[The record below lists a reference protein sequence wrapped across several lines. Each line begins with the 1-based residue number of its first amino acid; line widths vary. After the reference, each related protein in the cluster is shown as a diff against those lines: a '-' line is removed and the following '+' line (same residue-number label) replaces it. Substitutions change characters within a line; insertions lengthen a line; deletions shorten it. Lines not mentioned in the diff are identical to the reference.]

1 MRLSK
6 FTSQKQLK
14 TTAQKYEQQ
23 QQYHECS
30 GKAQMGG
37 FGKRL
42 SGTLS
47 ILSSNNSGSC
57 RSIGA
62 GGTGSGI
69 NTSSNQHHQ
78 RSSFG
83 NGSCISSSSTNNS
96 CHHKRRKSKTF
107 KCFSS
112 TVFRCCL
119 PCRGGSSSAAPAT
132 SPPHTPVQTAAQ
144 AAVDN
149 SSVKRKRS
157 GKSSLEL
164 TDGNESLIAT
174 VKKHSLADTIG
185 TSVTTPISLKTL
197 INDVEE
203 LDQHYSAADIAAATL
218 ASGILPRKAE
228 PETLS
233 DTSISPTAAALQT
246 AAAGGGGSASASS
259 LLSTTT
265 SLLSVATAAGP
276 AGIITTQSSPTTPP
290 NTNSTT
296 TNATSSNIN
305 QGNIVA
311 TTATPAIGNAASA
324 VASATASTA
333 AAAAT
338 ANTTSTPSRCCCP
351 PPQTSPLPHI
361 KEEEESEHQLN
372 RQHSVPT
379 DDSTNPT
386 EISHNNNV
394 AANRQLAQTLIDQL
408 SPYTANPS
416 GSSESCTSLSAN
428 AATTSSTT
436 GCTAQDFTTSTPS
449 PRIKHKFRKQHK
461 SGWSRIVLAPSGIAG
476 ATSCGATNSSET
488 LASNNS
494 SSAATVS
501 AAAHN
506 RLASSSVSALGA
518 PQSNSSQLLPAS
530 KMQAEQGSIG
540 DLQKY
545 HSRYLKN
552 RRHTLA
558 NVRLSFDVENGQS
571 ARSPLEGGSPS
582 AGLVLQ
588 NLPQRRESFLYRS
601 DSDFEMSPKS
611 MSRNS
616 SIASERFKEQEASIL
631 IDRSHGEDLIVTPF
645 AQILASLRS
654 VRNNLL
660 SLTNV
665 PATNKRPTQTS
676 MGRSSTAG
684 IILNQGD
691 EAYTRLATDTIE
703 ELDWCL
709 DQLETIQTHR
719 SVSDMASL
727 KFKRMLNKELSHFSE
742 SSKSGNQ
749 ISEYICST
757 FLDKQQEFDLPSM
770 RLEENTAP
778 ALEHNITA
786 ANQQRSRSP
795 RGPPMSQISGVKRPL
810 SHTNSFTGERLPTYG
825 VETTHEAGLGTQ
837 LAELDTWG
845 IDIFKIGDLSNHRP
859 LTCVAYTVFQSREL
873 LTSLMIPPK
882 NFLNFMSTL
891 EDHYVK
897 DNPFHNSL
905 HAADVT
911 QSTNVLLNT
920 PALEGVFTPLEV
932 GGALFAACIHD
943 VDHPGLTN
951 QFLVNSSSE
960 LALMYND
967 ESVLENHH
975 LAVAFKL
982 LQNQGCDIFCNMQK
996 KQRQTLRKMVIDIV
1010 LSTDMSK
1017 HMSLLADLKTMVETK
1032 KVAGSGVLLLDNYT
1046 DRIQVL
1052 ENLVHCA
1059 DLSNPTKPLPL
1070 YKRWVGLLMEE
1081 FFLQGDKERESG
1093 MDISPM
1099 CDRYNS
1105 TIEKSQVGFID
1116 YIVHPLWETWADLV
1130 HPDAQDILD
1139 TLEENRDYYQ
1149 SMIPPSPPPS
1159 QADEQLASNDD
1170 KIRFQV
1176 TLEEYDQEN
1185 LAELEEGDETA
1196 AERGDDVINASD
1208 TMTTA
1213 GDNKPSGS
1221 QNQPHH
1227 AGM

>member
-1 MRLSK
+1 MV
-6 FTSQKQLK
+6 
-14 TTAQKYEQQ
+14 
-23 QQYHECS
+23 CS
-30 GKAQMGG
+30 
-37 FGKRL
+37 F
-42 SGTLS
+42 
-47 ILSSNNSGSC
+47 
-57 RSIGA
+57 
-62 GGTGSGI
+62 
-69 NTSSNQHHQ
+69 
-78 RSSFG
+78 
-83 NGSCISSSSTNNS
+83 
-96 CHHKRRKSKTF
+96 
-107 KCFSS
+107 
-112 TVFRCCL
+112 
-119 PCRGGSSSAAPAT
+119 
-132 SPPHTPVQTAAQ
+132 
-144 AAVDN
+144 
-149 SSVKRKRS
+149 
-157 GKSSLEL
+157 
-164 TDGNESLIAT
+164 
-174 VKKHSLADTIG
+174 
-185 TSVTTPISLKTL
+185 
-197 INDVEE
+197 
-203 LDQHYSAADIAAATL
+203 
-218 ASGILPRKAE
+218 
-228 PETLS
+228 
-233 DTSISPTAAALQT
+233 
-246 AAAGGGGSASASS
+246 
-259 LLSTTT
+259 
-265 SLLSVATAAGP
+265 
-276 AGIITTQSSPTTPP
+276 
-290 NTNSTT
+290 
-296 TNATSSNIN
+296 
-305 QGNIVA
+305 
-311 TTATPAIGNAASA
+311 
-324 VASATASTA
+324 
-333 AAAAT
+333 
-338 ANTTSTPSRCCCP
+338 CCCCYNFRN
-351 PPQTSPLPHI
+351 SP
-361 KEEEESEHQLN
+361 S
-372 RQHSVPT
+372 
-379 DDSTNPT
+379 
-386 EISHNNNV
+386 
-394 AANRQLAQTLIDQL
+394 
-408 SPYTANPS
+408 
-416 GSSESCTSLSAN
+416 
-428 AATTSSTT
+428 
-436 GCTAQDFTTSTPS
+436 
-449 PRIKHKFRKQHK
+449 
-461 SGWSRIVLAPSGIAG
+461 
-476 ATSCGATNSSET
+476 
-488 LASNNS
+488 
-494 SSAATVS
+494 
-501 AAAHN
+501 
-506 RLASSSVSALGA
+506 
-518 PQSNSSQLLPAS
+518 
-530 KMQAEQGSIG
+530 
-540 DLQKY
+540 
-545 HSRYLKN
+545 
-552 RRHTLA
+552 
-558 NVRLSFDVENGQS
+558 SFDVENGQG

-616 SIASERFKEQEASIL
+616 SIASE
-631 IDRSHGEDLIVTPF
+631 SHGEDLIVTPF

-665 PATNKRPTQTS
+665 PASNKSRRPAQS
-676 MGRSSTAG
+676 SSGRGGNAG
-684 IILNQGD
+684 GVQLAQG
-691 EAYTRLATDTIE
+691 EENYTRLATDTIE

-742 SSKSGNQ
+742 SSRSGNQ

-757 FLDKQQEFDLPSM
+757 FLDKQQEFDLPSL
-770 RLEENTAP
+770 RVEENTEP
-778 ALEHNITA
+778 STQPV
-786 ANQQRSRSP
+786 NQYPRSRSP

-810 SHTNSFTGERLPTYG
+810 SHTNSFTGERLPTFG
-825 VETTHEAGLGTQ
+825 VETPKENELGTL

-845 IDIFKIGDLSNHRP
+845 IEIFKIGDWSCNRP
-859 LTCVAYTVFQSREL
+859 LTCVAYTIFQSREL

-882 NFLNFMSTL
+882 TFLNFMTTL

-982 LQNQGCDIFCNMQK
+982 LQNQGCDIFGNMQK

-1070 YKRWVGLLMEE
+1070 YKRWVALLMEE

-1099 CDRYNS
+1099 CDRHNA

-1159 QADEQLASNDD
+1159 AADEIPQDE
-1170 KIRFQV
+1170 KIRFQI
-1176 TLEEYDQEN
+1176 TLEESDQEN
-1185 LAELEEGDETA
+1185 LAELEECDESESRADAGSSTTT
-1196 AERGDDVINASD
+1196 G
-1208 TMTTA
+1208 TTA
-1213 GDNKPSGS
+1213 TSAAGGGHPPGS
-1221 QNQPHH
+1221 QNQ
-1227 AGM
+1227 AQRGGM

>member
-1 MRLSK
+1 MIATLFIIFEFIRSFPWRRRRRALQPPPQHEPHQINNETSTNTTKVPNNDNLNEFSDNSNRLQNINENP
-6 FTSQKQLK
+6 SQKPIENPRKCSSARRKSSKSLK
-14 TTAQKYEQQ
+14 
-23 QQYHECS
+23 YHEVTFS
-30 GKAQMGG
+30 GSVGG
-37 FGKRL
+37 GESDNENSSTKKLRRQ
-42 SGTLS
+42 SRS
-47 ILSSNNSGSC
+47 ITISPSRATSPESLSSHYHSL
-57 RSIGA
+57 
-62 GGTGSGI
+62 
-69 NTSSNQHHQ
+69 SSRNQHSRASTDYETCASELYSNYKSAQ
-78 RSSFG
+78 DTPT
-83 NGSCISSSSTNNS
+83 ISSSERKNGQLKRFPPRRAHTIATDDDCVAVPHDIDNAYIEDEDNNDDDDNDIYDRDTEEFYNNIQDAAGTS
-96 CHHKRRKSKTF
+96 GNRSKRSSL
-107 KCFSS
+107 FSRS
-112 TVFRCCL
+112 D
-119 PCRGGSSSAAPAT
+119 SSA
-132 SPPHTPVQTAAQ
+132 
-144 AAVDN
+144 
-149 SSVKRKRS
+149 
-157 GKSSLEL
+157 
-164 TDGNESLIAT
+164 
-174 VKKHSLADTIG
+174 
-185 TSVTTPISLKTL
+185 
-197 INDVEE
+197 
-203 LDQHYSAADIAAATL
+203 
-218 ASGILPRKAE
+218 
-228 PETLS
+228 
-233 DTSISPTAAALQT
+233 
-246 AAAGGGGSASASS
+246 
-259 LLSTTT
+259 TTT
-265 SLLSVATAAGP
+265 S
-276 AGIITTQSSPTTPP
+276 SSGGTFTGGKRR
-290 NTNSTT
+290 S
-296 TNATSSNIN
+296 
-305 QGNIVA
+305 
-311 TTATPAIGNAASA
+311 
-324 VASATASTA
+324 TASIISSSICSDVIPVDRRSS
-333 AAAAT
+333 
-338 ANTTSTPSRCCCP
+338 TTSTTEYSVRSASGRRSSGRIRRYISRM
-351 PPQTSPLPHI
+351 T
-361 KEEEESEHQLN
+361 
-372 RQHSVPT
+372 
-379 DDSTNPT
+379 
-386 EISHNNNV
+386 
-394 AANRQLAQTLIDQL
+394 
-408 SPYTANPS
+408 
-416 GSSESCTSLSAN
+416 
-428 AATTSSTT
+428 
-436 GCTAQDFTTSTPS
+436 
-449 PRIKHKFRKQHK
+449 
-461 SGWSRIVLAPSGIAG
+461 IAG
-476 ATSCGATNSSET
+476 A
-488 LASNNS
+488 
-494 SSAATVS
+494 
-501 AAAHN
+501 
-506 RLASSSVSALGA
+506 
-518 PQSNSSQLLPAS
+518 
-530 KMQAEQGSIG
+530 
-540 DLQKY
+540 
-545 HSRYLKN
+545 
-552 RRHTLA
+552 RRRTTG
-558 NVRLSFDVENGQS
+558 SFDVENGQG

-616 SIASERFKEQEASIL
+616 SIASE
-631 IDRSHGEDLIVTPF
+631 SHGEDLIVTPF

-665 PATNKRPTQTS
+665 PASNKSRRPTQ
-676 MGRSSTAG
+676 SSTVGRGSVASVQ
-684 IILNQGD
+684 LAQGD
-691 EAYTRLATDTIE
+691 EAYNRLATDTIE

-742 SSKSGNQ
+742 SSRSGNQ

-770 RLEENTAP
+770 RVEENP
-778 ALEHNITA
+778 EPISALHSV
-786 ANQQRSRSP
+786 SRSP

-810 SHTNSFTGERLPTYG
+810 SHTNSFTGERLPTFG
-825 VETTHEAGLGTQ
+825 VETPHENALGT
-837 LAELDTWG
+837 LLGDLNTWG
-845 IDIFKIGDLSNHRP
+845 IEIFRIGELSNSRP
-859 LTCVAYTVFQSREL
+859 LTCVAYTIFQSREL

-882 NFLNFMSTL
+882 TFLNFMTTL

-951 QFLVNSSSE
+951 QYLVNSSSE

-1070 YKRWVGLLMEE
+1070 YKRWVALLMEE
-1081 FFLQGDKERESG
+1081 FFLQGDKERDAG

-1099 CDRYNS
+1099 CDRHNA

-1159 QADEQLASNDD
+1159 AADEQPSDD

-1176 TLEEYDQEN
+1176 TLEESDQEN
-1185 LAELEEGDETA
+1185 LAEVEESEENENNKNDPS
-1196 AERGDDVINASD
+1196 SD
-1208 TMTTA
+1208 L
-1213 GDNKPSGS
+1213 KPSGS
-1221 QNQPHH
+1221 QNQSHH